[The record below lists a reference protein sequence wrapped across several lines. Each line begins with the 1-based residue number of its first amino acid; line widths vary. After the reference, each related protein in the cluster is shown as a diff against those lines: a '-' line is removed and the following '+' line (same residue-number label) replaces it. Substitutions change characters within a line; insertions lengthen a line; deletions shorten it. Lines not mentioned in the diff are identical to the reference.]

1 MISYWIVWFGWKW
14 CDPCISL
21 VACGRFAVMWRDF
34 ILIFHVTFINL
45 CKLILSIKW
54 WEEKKKGEGVRRGS
68 AHLCS
73 LFMRTESWWPPS
85 GLACTVWQEPS
96 APSAPGTKEGN
107 LICHNMARGLS
118 TAHLF
123 AWCLLRRSDMHITV
137 ARTHTQIHGNAR
149 THGRKRD
156 KMQTWSVA
164 ETGRPLMAVCRGSE
178 VGVMWGESRT
188 STSWAAG

>member
-137 ARTHTQIHGNAR
+137 ARTHTHTNTR
-149 THGRKRD
+149 KCTHTWQKKR
-156 KMQTWSVA
+156 
-164 ETGRPLMAVCRGSE
+164 
-178 VGVMWGESRT
+178 
-188 STSWAAG
+188 

>member
-137 ARTHTQIHGNAR
+137 ARTHTHKYTEMHAHMAEKEIKCKLGAWQKLA
-149 THGRKRD
+149 GR
-156 KMQTWSVA
+156 WWLFA
-164 ETGRPLMAVCRGSE
+164 EAVK
-178 VGVMWGESRT
+178 
-188 STSWAAG
+188 